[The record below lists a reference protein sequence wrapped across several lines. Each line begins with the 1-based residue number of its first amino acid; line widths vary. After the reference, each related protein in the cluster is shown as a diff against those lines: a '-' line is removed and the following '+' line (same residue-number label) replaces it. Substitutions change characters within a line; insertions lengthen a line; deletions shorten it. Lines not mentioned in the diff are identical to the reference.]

1 MASTDTG
8 ADFTLDTAAELA
20 AEEGGRGIEGKSPW
34 FLAWRRLRRN
44 WVGLSA
50 LAVFLL
56 IVLACFLAPVYAA
69 HVSGMSP
76 NDTNVGGTITVDG
89 KTVDVVS
96 SGGVTTGPNGEI
108 QVKAG
113 GVPIGPQWWH
123 AGGQYVL
130 GADSLGR
137 DIATRILYGGRNSL
151 QVGIISAVICA
162 IFSIMLALLAGY
174 FGGASDW
181 IISRSFDLIWA
192 FPVILLGIALG
203 TALAVNGF
211 HHFGINLSGSSLW
224 IPTFVISIVFI
235 PYLARPLRG
244 QILSLRQSEFIDA
257 AISQGA
263 SPMRVMFSELLPNI
277 ASTVLVL
284 FTLIVASTILTEA
297 ALSFLGAGVQAPN
310 PSWGTLIA
318 AGQNTIQT
326 APWLG
331 IAPGIAIVLT
341 VLALNV
347 FGDALRDA
355 LDPRAKVRIEH

>member
-1 MASTDTG
+1 MAVACGAHALHDGYTDLLYVLLPLWQTQFG
-8 ADFTLDTAAELA
+8 LGYAEV
-20 AEEGGRGIEGKSPW
+20 GV
-34 FLAWRRLRRN
+34 LRALYA
-44 WVGLSA
+44 GSMAGFQLPAGA
-50 LAVFLL
+50 LADRLGGPL
-56 IVLACFLAPVYAA
+56 VL
-69 HVSGMSP
+69 
-76 NDTNVGGTITVDG
+76 
-89 KTVDVVS
+89 
-96 SGGVTTGPNGEI
+96 
-108 QVKAG
+108 
-113 GVPIGPQWWH
+113 
-123 AGGQYVL
+123 
-130 GADSLGR
+130 
-137 DIATRILYGGRNSL
+137 
-151 QVGIISAVICA
+151 
-162 IFSIMLALLAGY
+162 
-174 FGGASDW
+174 
-181 IISRSFDLIWA
+181 
-192 FPVILLGIALG
+192 ALG

-263 SPMRVMFSELLPNI
+263 NPMRVMFSELLPNI